1 MIYTISDLIE
11 SGRTIDQRLRMMSRE
26 PEFERLIY
34 NYSLYLDDL
43 CGYELRES
51 TAYLKCHR
59 DRIEI
64 YHVPL
69 SSKLANKIATVKI
82 FNNGT
87 FELETYIHEQIS
99 DQELFILH
107 LSKILK

>member
-43 CGYELRES
+43 YGYELRES

-59 DRIEI
+59 DRIDI
-64 YHVPL
+64 YHVPRG
-69 SSKLANKIATVKI
+69 SNWSQKIATVKI

-87 FELETYIHEQIS
+87 FELETYVHEQIT